1 MTVDKQWE
9 QTGTP
14 TSIDLAGSPL
24 PAFTNNATLIPPTL
38 NLYESPPPPPSP
50 PPFSTR
56 TDKNDK

>member
-38 NLYESPPPPPSP
+38 NLYESPPSSQPTSL
-50 PPFSTR
+50 FYQ
-56 TDKNDK
+56 D